1 MTMQFRPRQQA
12 AIQSLWDYFDRY
24 GGNPIVAMPPGTGKS
39 VVIGG
44 FAYSMLYHY
53 PRTRVLMCTHV
64 QELIEQNFARLLDI
78 WPTAPA
84 GIYAASLNRKEIAA
98 ITYGSIQSL
107 YKRARELGH
116 IDIMMVDESHLVNN
130 ADNTMYMQL
139 ITELKL
145 INPYLKVVGFSATP
159 YRMATG
165 LLTDSGIFNDCCFDD
180 TTLENFNHYIREGWL
195 CRLVSKPTAT
205 ELDVSGVG
213 LLGNEYN
220 QGALEA
226 AVDREEVTR
235 AALHETVQNAG
246 DRKHWLVFGTG
257 TNHCHHIADILAD
270 FGVSAAVVHHK
281 TPPDERRKLIA
292 HFKAGQVTALV
303 NNNLLTTGFDF
314 PGIDLIVCLRPTRS
328 PGLWVQM
335 LGRGIRP
342 VYMPFAPLDT
352 AERRLYAI
360 AAGPKPSCRVF
371 DFAGNAKR
379 LGPINDPRIPER
391 KRKGGGGGTAPIKFC
406 PKCLTQNHASVR
418 FCEECEYEFP
428 HVNNLLQQHAADAE
442 FIREDEPVV
451 ADFAVSRVV
460 YNQHKNKKGGL
471 TLRVTY
477 HCGLRRFNEY
487 VPIEH
492 SGNAKALS
500 TDWWRKCSGKPAIS
514 VPGTVADAILRLHEL
529 RTPHT
534 ISVWI
539 NRTHPQIMK
548 RQYAD

>member
-1 MTMQFRPRQQA
+1 MSIEFRPRQTA
-12 AIQSLWDYFDRY
+12 AIQSLWDYFGKY
-24 GGNPIVAMPPGTGKS
+24 SGNPIVAMPPGTGKS

-44 FAYSMLYHY
+44 FAYSILYHY
-53 PRTRVLMCTHV
+53 PRSRVLMCTHV
-64 QELIEQNFARLLDI
+64 QELIEQNFARLLEI

-107 YKRARELGH
+107 YKKARDLGH

-145 INPYLKVVGFSATP
+145 INPLLKVVGFSATP

-195 CRLVSKPTAT
+195 CRLVAKPTAT
-205 ELDVSGVG
+205 ELDVSNVG
-213 LLGNEYN
+213 LIGNEYN

-226 AVDREEVTR
+226 AVDREAVTR
-235 AALHETVQNAG
+235 AALQETLQYAG
-246 DRKHWLVFGTG
+246 GRRHWLVFGTG
-257 TNHCHHIADILAD
+257 MNHCHHIADILAD

-281 TPPDERRKLIA
+281 TPATERRDLIE
-292 HFKAGQVTALV
+292 HFKAGRVTALV

-342 VYMPFAPLDT
+342 VYAQHFPRET
-352 AERRLYAI
+352 ADQRLLAI
-360 AAGPKPSCRVF
+360 ASGPKINCRVF

-379 LGPINDPRIPER
+379 LGPINDPRIPDR
-391 KRKGGGGGTAPIKFC
+391 KKKGGGGGSAPIKIC
-406 PKCLTQNHASVR
+406 AQCMTYNHASVR
-418 FCEECEYEFP
+418 FCDECGYEFP
-428 HVNNLLQQHAADAE
+428 HVNNLLQEHAAEAE
-442 FIREDEPVV
+442 FIRDDTPVV
-451 ADFAVSRVV
+451 EEFTVNHVL
-460 YNQHKNKKGGL
+460 YNQHKTRKGGI

-487 VPIEH
+487 IPIE
-492 SGNAKALS
+492 SGSAKGIVVN
-500 TDWWRKCSGKPAIS
+500 WWRKCSGRPHLDP
-514 VPGTVADAILRLHEL
+514 PGTVADAILRLHEL
-529 RTPHT
+529 RAPHT

-539 NRTHPQIMK
+539 NRTHPEIMK
-548 RQYAD
+548 RTYAD